1 MRFLRFATALAIGCM
16 ACGAPSAPSDQSAEL
31 RRIAEMHKSK
41 CESCHKLVQPG
52 TRARDVLDVALARH
66 RKRLKMTEDDW
77 AKMTD
82 YLASH
87 GDAAPPAEASR
98 PTGPSA
104 Q

>member
-1 MRFLRFATALAIGCM
+1 MRLVRYAIALALGCV
-16 ACGAPSAPSDQSAEL
+16 ACGAPSAPSDQSADL

-52 TRARDVLDVALARH
+52 TRTRGVLDVALARH

-87 GDAAPPAEASR
+87 GDASAPAEASR
-98 PTGPSA
+98 PAGPSA